1 MNLLT
6 PDRPGSNKSRED
18 LGHIR
23 FVSDFSSEAR
33 TRSGSNW
40 LVLVAIALAFG
51 GGFGLSS
58 YWRPVSH
65 RG

>member
-6 PDRPGSNKSRED
+6 PDRPGSNKRQAA

-23 FVSDFSSEAR
+23 LVSDFSSEAQPR
-33 TRSGSNW
+33 RSSNW
-40 LVLVAIALAFG
+40 LVLVAIALAFV

-58 YWRPVSH
+58 
-65 RG
+65 